1 MFRRSMMALVA
12 LAAVASAVRPAA
24 ADSKGM
30 LFATPGIPPIFA
42 STISIVADR
51 EGLFKK
57 YGADVEVKFFDSGTA
72 AARAVL
78 SGDIDFSL
86 SPSVLL
92 ATQISNADAP
102 LVAIYGMPSPDFVL
116 ASTDPKKVS
125 CQDTVGQPVGVDT
138 PGGQRS
144 LMLKEMLLAC
154 GAKIEDVQQIPLGSN
169 TGAAMLAGQLTF
181 GVLHLD
187 DVSVLQNHGKP
198 VTTIISI
205 NKANPMSHNI
215 LGLARIDRLK
225 EKRDGFVHL
234 LAGLI
239 VAARYMKDPANA
251 DHIADLAAPTGR
263 THDEAKTAL
272 AAFNAIGAWP
282 TNDDGLDQAK
292 LEFMIQNQ
300 IKIGGIQP
308 GKTPVT
314 YDRLVDRSV
323 WRDAAALVDGK
334 K

>member
-1 MFRRSMMALVA
+1 MFRRLMIAAAALVA
-12 LAAVASAVRPAA
+12 LAAPHGPAA
-24 ADSKGM
+24 ADSKS
-30 LFATPGIPPIFA
+30 LIFAAPGIPPIFV
-42 STISIVADR
+42 STIAIVADK
-51 EGLFKK
+51 EGFFKK
-57 YGADVEVKFFDSGTA
+57 YGGDVEVKFFDSGTA

-78 SGDIDFSL
+78 SGDIDFSI
-86 SPSVLL
+86 SPSVLA

-102 LVAIYGMPSPDFVL
+102 LVGIWGMPSPDFVF
-116 ASTDPKKVS
+116 ASTDPKKS
-125 CQDTVGQPVGVDT
+125 ACKDAAGQPVGVDT

-154 GAKIEDVQQIPLGSN
+154 GMKIEDVQQVPLGSN

-187 DVSVLQNHGKP
+187 DVSVLSNHGKP
-198 VTTIISI
+198 LTILMTI
-205 NKANPMSHNI
+205 NKANPMSHNN

-225 EKRDGFVHL
+225 EKRDSFVRL

-239 VAARYMKDPANA
+239 SAARYMKDPANA

-272 AAFNAIGAWP
+272 ASFNAIGAWP
-282 TNDDGLDQAK
+282 TMDDGLDRAK
-292 LEFMIQNQ
+292 LEYMIQNQ
-300 IKIGGIQP
+300 TKIGGIQP
-308 GKTPVT
+308 GKSPVT

-323 WRDAAALVDGK
+323 WSDAAALVDK

>member
-1 MFRRSMMALVA
+1 VA
-12 LAAVASAVRPAA
+12 A
-24 ADSKGM
+24 
-30 LFATPGIPPIFA
+30 
-42 STISIVADR
+42 
-51 EGLFKK
+51 EQGLFKK
-57 YGADVEVKFFDSGTA
+57 YGADVEVRDFETGVA
-72 AARAVL
+72 AARAVAA
-78 SGDIDFSL
+78 GQIDFAIA
-86 SPSVLL
+86 PTPVLVSMV
-92 ATQISNADAP
+92 SNAKVN
-102 LVAIYGMPSPDFVL
+102 LVGVYGLPNPDWL
-116 ASTDPKKVS
+116 IGSSDPQKTGCADLK
-125 CQDTVGQPVGVDT
+125 GQPVGVDAV
-138 PGGQRS
+138 GGARS
-144 LMLKEMLLAC
+144 EALKEMLVPCKLAPD
-154 GAKIEDVQQIPLGSN
+154 DVKQVALGSN
-169 TGAAMLAGQLTF
+169 TAPAMVAGQLTF

-215 LGLARIDRLK
+215 LGIARLDRLK
-225 EKRDGFVHL
+225 EKRDGFVQL
-234 LAGLI
+234 LAGVI
-239 VAARYMKDPANA
+239 AAARYMKDPANA

-292 LEFMIQNQ
+292 LQYMIENQ

-323 WRDAAALVDGK
+323 WRDAVALVDK

>member
-1 MFRRSMMALVA
+1 MTCRLMVILAA
-12 LAAVASAVRPAA
+12 LAAFALPAA
-24 ADSKGM
+24 QAAAESKG
-30 LFATPGIPPIFA
+30 LVFATPGIPPIFA
-42 STISIVADR
+42 STISIVADK
-51 EGLFKK
+51 EGFFKK
-57 YGADVEVKFFDSGTA
+57 YGGDVEVKFFDSGTA

-116 ASTDPKKVS
+116 GTTDAKKTS
-125 CQDTVGQPVGVDT
+125 CKDTVGQPVGIDT

-154 GAKIEDVQQIPLGSN
+154 DTKIEDVQQVPLGSN

-187 DVSVLQNHGKP
+187 DVSVLKNHGKP
-198 VTTIISI
+198 VSIIMTI

-225 EKRDGFVHL
+225 EKRDGFVRL

-239 VAARYMKDPANA
+239 AAARYMKDPANA

-272 AAFNAIGAWP
+272 ADFNGIGAWP
-282 TNDDGLDQAK
+282 TNDDGLDKAK
-292 LEFMIQNQ
+292 LEYMI
-300 IKIGGIQP
+300 
-308 GKTPVT
+308 
-314 YDRLVDRSV
+314 
-323 WRDAAALVDGK
+323 
-334 K
+334 

>member
-198 VTTIISI
+198 VTTIMSI

-272 AAFNAIGAWP
+272 AAFNAISAWP

>member
-198 VTTIISI
+198 VTTIMSI

>member
-1 MFRRSMMALVA
+1 MFRYSTIAAAALFT
-12 LAAVASAVRPAA
+12 LASLAQPAPAA
-24 ADSKGM
+24 SEHM
-30 LFATPGIPPIFA
+30 IFAAPGIPPIFV
-42 STISIVADR
+42 STIAMVADK
-51 EGLFKK
+51 EGFFKK
-57 YGADVEVKFFDSGTA
+57 YGGDIEVKFFDSGTA

-86 SPSVLL
+86 SPSVLV

-102 LVAIYGMPSPDFVL
+102 LVAIYGMPSPDFVF
-116 ASTDPKKVS
+116 ASTDPKKS
-125 CQDTVGQPVGVDT
+125 KCQDAAGQNVGVDT

-154 GAKIEDVQQIPLGSN
+154 GMKIEDVQQIPLGSN

-198 VTTIISI
+198 LTILMTI

-225 EKRDGFVHL
+225 EKRDGFVRL

-239 VAARYMKDPANA
+239 TAARYMKDPANA
-251 DHIADLAAPTGR
+251 DHVADIAAPTGR

-272 AAFNAIGAWP
+272 ASFNAIGAWP
-282 TNDDGLDQAK
+282 TDDDGLDRAK

-300 IKIGGIQP
+300 VKIGGIQP
-308 GKTPVT
+308 GKKPVT

-323 WRDAAALVDGK
+323 WMDAEALVDK

>member
-1 MFRRSMMALVA
+1 
-12 LAAVASAVRPAA
+12 LAAVVAATRPAA
-24 ADSKGM
+24 AETPH
-30 LFATPGIPPIFA
+30 LAFATPGIPPIFA
-42 STISIVADR
+42 STISIVADK
-51 EGLFKK
+51 EGFFKK
-57 YGADVEVKFFDSGTA
+57 YGGDVEVKFFDSGTA

-78 SGDIDFSL
+78 AGDIDFSL

-116 ASTDPKKVS
+116 ASTDPKKTS
-125 CQDTVGQPVGVDT
+125 CKDTVGQPVGVDT

-154 GAKIEDVQQIPLGSN
+154 DAKIEDVQQVPLGSN

-187 DVSVLQNHGKP
+187 DLSVLQNQGKP
-198 VTTIISI
+198 VTTIITI
-205 NKANPMSHNI
+205 NQANPKSHNI

-225 EKRDGFVHL
+225 EKRDGFVRL

-239 VAARYMKDPANA
+239 TAARYMKDPANA

-272 AAFNAIGAWP
+272 TAFNGIGAWP
-282 TNDDGLDQAK
+282 TNDDGLDQEK
-292 LEFMIQNQ
+292 LEYMIQNQ

-323 WRDAAALVDGK
+323 WRDAVALVDK

>member
-1 MFRRSMMALVA
+1 MFRHSMLALVA
-12 LAAVASAVRPAA
+12 VAALAAPIRPAA
-24 ADSKGM
+24 ADSKTL
-30 LFATPGIPPIFA
+30 LFAAPGIPPIFV
-42 STISIVADR
+42 STIAIVADK
-51 EGLFKK
+51 EGFFKK
-57 YGADVEVKFFDSGTA
+57 YGGDVEVKSFDSGTA

-116 ASTDPKKVS
+116 ASTDPKKAS
-125 CQDTVGQPVGVDT
+125 CKDMVGQPVGVDT

-154 GAKIEDVQQIPLGSN
+154 DEKIEDVQQIPLGSN

-198 VTTIISI
+198 VTTIMTI

-215 LGLARIDRLK
+215 LGIARIDRLK
-225 EKRDGFVHL
+225 EKRDGFVQI

-239 VAARYMKDPANA
+239 TAARYMKDPANA
-251 DHIADLAAPTGR
+251 DHVADLAAPTGR

-282 TNDDGLDQAK
+282 TNDDGLDKAK
-292 LEFMIQNQ
+292 LQYMIDNQ
-300 IKIGGIQP
+300 VKIGGIQP

-323 WRDAAALVDGK
+323 WHDAEALVDK